1 MRGGQRERQPLRAS
15 RMAQRQPSSP
25 AGGEHDERVRAQLAV
40 LTGEKAALKQRCAEM
55 QAALAKAQ
63 RRGSLRPCRACLL

>member
-1 MRGGQRERQPLRAS
+1 
-15 RMAQRQPSSP
+15 
-25 AGGEHDERVRAQLAV
+25 V